1 MWKSHQKNDYMPFL
15 RENQHFFRQ
24 INVFAKEVTEEL
36 ISRKMSVMIAFY
48 STTHIVGD
56 RTFSVISHLL
66 FHDILTKIRKNNYKS
81 PNYYLQIDFTR
92 NIKMWSPPEICK
104 TQRPYC
110 AHCLGTLAWRKK
122 KCSGMETITGV
133 KFMHFL
139 IKIYQNWNFLIGALR
154 DNSKIWPKDCPIWI
168 KI

>member
-1 MWKSHQKNDYMPFL
+1 MRKKYRRHRQCGKVVKNTISPFL

-122 KCSGMETITGV
+122 NVLVWRLLQESNLCISWLKS
-133 KFMHFL
+133 
-139 IKIYQNWNFLIGALR
+139 IKIEIFWLG
-154 DNSKIWPKDCPIWI
+154 P
-168 KI
+168 